1 MSGKG
6 IQDDFKLAL
15 RLSEEMLVALNFRI
29 NDDTPEEP
37 VIFAKN
43 EIQLTGK
50 MHLDVYTTFHFEDI
64 GFEIKG
70 TITRAIDIEI
80 TEQNTDEHIF
90 DIEEFVE
97 NEKKELIVPLLSKA
111 SKIVADI
118 TDDAYMFPLFIPPT
132 EWMEHETSEIQIIN
146 KLKTI

>member
-1 MSGKG
+1 MSGKD

-50 MHLDVYTTFHFEDI
+50 MHLDVYTAFHFEDI
-64 GFEIKG
+64 GFEIEG

-111 SKIVADI
+111 SKLVADI